1 MGEEFGKK
9 LNIEAKKL
17 IKINKVKILHISICI
32 LYIGK
37 VIILHSG

>member
-17 IKINKVKILHISICI
+17 IKINKVSYIHIVKY
-32 LYIGK
+32 L
-37 VIILHSG
+37 